1 MDWLS
6 TDLAQKTLPSGK
18 KINFLIIVDRASSFL
33 RVYELKGTKTR
44 HVIEALQDFIDV
56 YAGPPYWLT
65 SDGGPQ
71 FSGANAAIKKW
82 AEEASI
88 KHTISAAFNP
98 EGNGEAER
106 AVQSAKK
113 AISHCKGG
121 SNSIQSIVANLNH
134 DQHVDGSG
142 SAAEIFLQCT
152 CRVPGLAHLP
162 AHPRD
167 IEQLRSARASSR
179 DRQVQATQ
187 SQRKPEV
194 FARGQ
199 PVLVQNNFSKLWN
212 IKAKFLSRR
221 SHQGIESNS
230 YLLYVPSTGRQMV
243 QSERNIRQVTGAR
256 TNPSGANPDLGTE
269 GLASAVL
276 RTAVSLPCKPSS
288 ILKRTAHPGEA
299 MWLSQTRP
307 GVPASTGGEQGLSP
321 TRPGLTPSK
330 VTGAALNVLTV
341 AASPSSPKSRPHT
354 PM

>member
-1 MDWLS
+1 MRVRLHYTWPDIRKDVKAHVDQCKLCAELMPSKSQARSSGLNIPIESLKPMDWLS
-6 TDLAQKTLPSGK
+6 TDLAVKTLSNGK
-18 KINFLIIVDRASSFL
+18 KVNFLLIVDRASGFIKVYQL
-33 RVYELKGTKTR
+33 RGTKTR
-44 HVIEALQDFIDV
+44 NVIEALQEFNDTYV
-56 YAGPPYWLT
+56 GPPYWLT
-65 SDGGPQ
+65 LDGGPQ

-82 AEEASI
+82 AEGASI
-88 KHTISAAFNP
+88 KHTKSAAFNP

-134 DQHVDGSG
+134 DQRVDGSG
-142 SAAEIFLQCT
+142 SAAEIFLQRT

-194 FARGQ
+194 FTRGQ
-199 PVLVQNNFSKLWN
+199 RVLVQNNLSKLWN
-212 IKAKFLSRR
+212 IKAKVLSRR

-230 YLLYVPSTGRQMV
+230 YLLHVPSTGRQMV
-243 QSERNIRQVTGAR
+243 RSERNIRQVAGAR

-276 RTAVSLPCKPSS
+276 RTSVSLPCKPSS
-288 ILKRTAHPGEA
+288 ILKRTAHSGE
-299 MWLSQTRP
+299 T
-307 GVPASTGGEQGLSP
+307 T
-321 TRPGLTPSK
+321 
-330 VTGAALNVLTV
+330 
-341 AASPSSPKSRPHT
+341 
-354 PM
+354 